1 MNVPLPGARISF
13 SRSEQTPFMSLW
25 MRRKNMFIFQSEQS
39 SFAFV
44 LPHLVNV
51 WIEWSKRCNT
61 LARHKI
67 NMESLLFAHQWWK
80 KEKLTGICSTIGS
93 SLAIVP
99 ARSHE
104 LVMLTSDWNSSAQKY
119 PHVVPINCNL
129 VDGNERNE
137 WKGKRKFL
145 IQSGFGS
152 KDAFSPRR
160 NAAEIA
166 DCERIKTQ
174 LTCSSATKK
183 TEFLSNTWST
193 LRLDST
199 RQMRKSLSHVVP
211 TAKQISIKTR

>member
-1 MNVPLPGARISF
+1 MSVPLPGARISF

-25 MRRKNMFIFQSEQS
+25 IRRKNMFIFQSEQS

-61 LARHKI
+61 LARHKVNI
-67 NMESLLFAHQWWK
+67 VVCSSWK
-80 KEKLTGICSTIGS
+80 KKLTGICSTIGS

-104 LVMLTSDWNSSAQKY
+104 LVMLTSDWNNSAQKY

-129 VDGNERNE
+129 ADGNERDE
-137 WKGKRKFL
+137 WGRKRKFL
-145 IQSGFGS
+145 IQSWFGS
-152 KDAFSPRR
+152 KDASSHRDD
-160 NAAEIA
+160 AKIA
-166 DCERIKTQ
+166 DCKRIKAQ

-183 TEFLSNTWST
+183 IEFLSNTWST

-211 TAKQISIKTR
+211 TAEQISIKTR